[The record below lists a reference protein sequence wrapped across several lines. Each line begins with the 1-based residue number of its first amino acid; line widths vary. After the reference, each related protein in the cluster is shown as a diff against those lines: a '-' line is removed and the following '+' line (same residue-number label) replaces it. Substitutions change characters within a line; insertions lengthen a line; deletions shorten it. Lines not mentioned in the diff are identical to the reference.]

1 MYAGYGAAVVA
12 PYGIGMPLGYMGYG
26 KVWGAW
32 LVDGDVVGGGG
43 RGGGTFLFSSQY
55 LGVPIFWRAE
65 CLMVKKGKEL
75 NAQGY
80 MQSVEE
86 KWGRFKKRLVGAAE
100 ETMLALLIAFAS
112 CHVKPKNPIYRELAS
127 LNEHYLCKII
137 VELGPLFEVVLEL
150 HKGIM
155 SGSNFF
161 QDSLSLSSCSS
172 SGFLLAELCVLSL
185 KITDIKKNPTFLDLP
200 LQGSKYLAQILNRHY
215 MFVNCSILSEGR
227 QERLLHIHRSRFE
240 FMFNSVTLCLYGLH
254 LISQNFQVPEDLQET
269 ALQLPCLAVTEAQ
282 RLLRYPLGQPWN
294 SAYQLWITYICRQK
308 NYYINLVLPGFTFA
322 ATTTTIIIIISIAP
336 YYLFSKFYCSFT
348 ANSVTGVK
356 NSRTR
361 NGTKHRDILQT
372 HLTRPIFSNTYST
385 MQKKILDMTI
395 FEGIGDEVTQFF
407 LILIIVVVFIIAWRS
422 TNIIDRPFIRTT
434 ILILERRARLRRPH
448 ESPPTPSTT
457 HSSLDFDVSQ
467 LDVPLTSNNEIQ
479 QQGERPA
486 CMACGAAASVLVRH
500 SHVHDQNW
508 EISDTVPDSNNDNS
522 SQVNP
527 TEQTL
532 ETDTAIECPS
542 DGHSVVSLEEQSTES
557 SESSFLR
564 RRRLAF
570 FQSRQ
575 ATLLESPILADQSL
589 PPINRGDEHVD
600 SMPNPNK
607 TDVTPQYTPEF
618 TPGEE
623 PSSDAGNIR
632 IRLKYLNDD
641 QKLVEGR
648 LQEQLGDFKRRHF
661 GLEMAADKLVRLI
674 FNGQVL
680 QSDSETLQNY
690 GLFDNCVVHCLVHQ
704 QRSSNTPSS
713 DSATPTNN
721 TGQNTPGVCFQS
733 QASTH
738 SKQLKEW
745 LRQREVEELN
755 LRRSM
760 EEREI
765 ERADIDKRATERRL
779 FRRLHLERREA
790 ETEEAILRAKEAQS
804 LRLAQYEQEEKLAQE
819 LEKLQ
824 REELKQAKLR

>member
-1 MYAGYGAAVVA
+1 M
-12 PYGIGMPLGYMGYG
+12 
-26 KVWGAW
+26 
-32 LVDGDVVGGGG
+32 
-43 RGGGTFLFSSQY
+43 
-55 LGVPIFWRAE
+55 
-65 CLMVKKGKEL
+65 
-75 NAQGY
+75 
-80 MQSVEE
+80 
-86 KWGRFKKRLVGAAE
+86 
-100 ETMLALLIAFAS
+100 
-112 CHVKPKNPIYRELAS
+112 KPR
-127 LNEHYLCKII
+127 
-137 VELGPLFEVVLEL
+137 
-150 HKGIM
+150 
-155 SGSNFF
+155 
-161 QDSLSLSSCSS
+161 
-172 SGFLLAELCVLSL
+172 
-185 KITDIKKNPTFLDLP
+185 
-200 LQGSKYLAQILNRHY
+200 
-215 MFVNCSILSEGR
+215 
-227 QERLLHIHRSRFE
+227 
-240 FMFNSVTLCLYGLH
+240 
-254 LISQNFQVPEDLQET
+254 
-269 ALQLPCLAVTEAQ
+269 
-282 RLLRYPLGQPWN
+282 
-294 SAYQLWITYICRQK
+294 
-308 NYYINLVLPGFTFA
+308 
-322 ATTTTIIIIISIAP
+322 
-336 YYLFSKFYCSFT
+336 
-348 ANSVTGVK
+348 
-356 NSRTR
+356 
-361 NGTKHRDILQT
+361 
-372 HLTRPIFSNTYST
+372 
-385 MQKKILDMTI
+385 QKKILDMTI

-407 LILIIVVVFIIAWRS
+407 LILILVVVFIIAWHS
-422 TNIIDRPFIRTT
+422 TNIIDRPLIRTT

-522 SQVNP
+522 SQVNL

-600 SMPNPNK
+600 SMPNLSK

-721 TGQNTPGVCFQS
+721 TGQNTPGGGDN
-733 QASTH
+733 T
-738 SKQLKEW
+738 
-745 LRQREVEELN
+745 
-755 LRRSM
+755 
-760 EEREI
+760 
-765 ERADIDKRATERRL
+765 
-779 FRRLHLERREA
+779 RREWDLGN
-790 ETEEAILRAKEAQS
+790 ILFASLSLILGVAWYCRFQYAQLFNATTTVALFGLTGILTVS
-804 LRLAQYEQEEKLAQE
+804 IVGIYLPDQDGIRQQ
-819 LEKLQ
+819 
-824 REELKQAKLR
+824 